1 MRQQL
6 RERVK
11 RKEEQNLKVLSG
23 DQTQSQ
29 RLRHS
34 ETKLSQQLT
43 KFWLEDGL
51 SLWTNSH

>member
-1 MRQQL
+1 M
-6 RERVK
+6 RERVERQK
-11 RKEEQNLKVLSG
+11 EQNLKALPG

-29 RLRHS
+29 RLRPS